1 VNIAFL
7 LKLLATYSTVLPQA
21 LPILLHI
28 AQDLRQLVALLPVK
42 AAARGAT
49 AEAQQAVNQM
59 VAAGM
64 DSQDAADVV
73 DAFAAADA
81 NES

>member
-28 AQDLRQLVALLPVK
+28 AQDLRQLVALLP
-42 AAARGAT
+42 ARSTFSAT
-49 AEAQQAVNQM
+49 AESQQAISQL
-59 VAAGM
+59 VAAGL
-64 DSQDAADVV
+64 DAEDAADVV
-73 DAFAAADA
+73 SAFAAADA